1 MKSGIEAAAFQL
13 VASIAFVCAVS
24 ETGIEFAF
32 ALKCIASL
40 EGIE

>member
-1 MKSGIEAAAFQL
+1 MLRFMVHTLI
-13 VASIAFVCAVS
+13 FVCTVS

-32 ALKCIASL
+32 GLKCIASL